1 MPFWNF
7 FVFDSNSAVE
17 QMLLP
22 VQQAIRNRDLSV
34 WRKLFEQLYAK
45 FSPESRRVGKPA
57 LSAESIPDEED
68 SDLRWR
74 LQVFVQQMA
83 EHRLTGNFPR
93 LRHWVCYEISWP
105 KVLKSQDEID
115 QMETF
120 KRDVIARQTRLPDP
134 FWCLESNSAVDSN
147 YVAPEVVRRIA
158 ATESKVGLFRKLGQR
173 TDFDPEWQRVAREVA
188 RAGALIDVAASRG
201 LALYF
206 YEDGT

>member
-7 FVFDSNSAVE
+7 FAFDSNSAAE
-17 QMLLP
+17 AMLQP
-22 VQQAIRNRDLSV
+22 VQQAIRNRNLSL
-34 WRKLFEQLYAK
+34 WRKLFERLYAE
-45 FSPESRRVGKPA
+45 FSPESTTVGKPA
-57 LSAESIPDEED
+57 LSAESIPDEAD

-83 EHRLTGNFPR
+83 EHRLRGNFPR

-105 KVLKSQDEID
+105 RVLKSQVEID
-115 QMETF
+115 QMEAF
-120 KRDVIARQTRLPDP
+120 KRDVIARKESLPDP
-134 FWCLESNSAVDSN
+134 FWCLESNSCVDSN

-158 ATESKVGLFRKLGQR
+158 ATESVVGLFRKLGER
-173 TDFDPEWQRVAREVA
+173 MDLDPERQGVAREVA

-206 YEDGT
+206 YEDET